1 MASSRVAS
9 RYAKALLDLSIEQKS
24 IDKVNADM
32 LNLAS
37 LCNESKDLTNLLKSP
52 IVDKNKKVEAFNAI
66 FGKSMDKISLG
77 FFQLIVKNSRADI
90 VAEIANSFV
99 AQYKVH
105 NDMLDVYL
113 TSAVPLEAKTKDG
126 IVAKIQKNFG
136 GKITLHESIDESLI
150 GGFVVRIDDK
160 QIDAS
165 IASQLSNL
173 KNILLN

>member
-1 MASSRVAS
+1 MASSKVAS

-24 IDKVNADM
+24 VDKVNADM

-37 LCNESKDLTNLLKSP
+37 LCRESKELTNLFKSP
-52 IVDKNKKVEAFNAI
+52 IIDKNKKVDAFNAI
-66 FGKSMDKISLG
+66 FEKSMDKMSLG
-77 FFQLIVKNSRADI
+77 FFQLIVKNSRADL
-90 VAEIANSFV
+90 VAQIADSFV
-99 AQYKVH
+99 AQYKEH
-105 NDMLDVYL
+105 NGMLDVYL
-113 TSAVPLEAKTKDG
+113 TSAVELEAKTKDQ
-126 IVAKIQKNFG
+126 IVAKIQKSFE

-165 IASQLSNL
+165 ISSQLSNL

>member
-9 RYAKALLDLSIEQKS
+9 RYAKALLDLSIEQNS
-24 IDKVNADM
+24 LDKVNADM

-37 LCNESKDLTNLLKSP
+37 LCRESKDLSNLLKSP
-52 IVDKNKKVEAFNAI
+52 IIDKNKKVDAFNAV
-66 FGKSMDKISLG
+66 FGKDMDKMSLG

-90 VAEIANSFV
+90 VAEIAESFV
-99 AQYKVH
+99 ALYKEH
-105 NDMLDVYL
+105 NGMLDVYL
-113 TSAVPLEAKTKDG
+113 TSAVPLEAKTKDQ
-126 IVAKIQKNFG
+126 IVAKIQQNFD
-136 GKITLHESIDESLI
+136 GKITLHESIDDTLI
-150 GGFVVRIDDK
+150 GGFVVKINDK